1 MRAFKIGILIASA
14 LSVAAFVS
22 FSSADEDDFLAAA
35 SGCSCNTL
43 NVSSSS
49 AQCMKAEQE
58 TGWFSWLTGDSR
70 SAQFHYLD
78 LLELL
83 TSSEESKKV
92 SGLGSKY

>member
-14 LSVAAFVS
+14 LTVAAFVS

-43 NVSSSS
+43 NASS

-92 SGLGSKY
+92 SGLGSKF

>member
-1 MRAFKIGILIASA
+1 MRAFKTGILIASA
-14 LSVAAFVS
+14 LTVAAFAHS
-22 FSSADEDDFLAAA
+22 LSTANDDFLLTA
-35 SGCSCNTL
+35 SNCQCNTTGL
-43 NVSSSS
+43 SST
-49 AQCMKAEQE
+49 ANQCMQAEQE

-92 SGLGSKY
+92 SSLGSKF

>member
-14 LSVAAFVS
+14 LSVAAFFF
-22 FSSADEDDFLAAA
+22 FSSGDEKELLAAA
-35 SGCSCNTL
+35 SSCTCNTT
-43 NVSSSS
+43 NTASHA
-49 AQCMKAEQE
+49 AQCMDSEQE

-83 TSSEESKKV
+83 TSHEESKQV
-92 SGLGSKY
+92 SRLGSQF

>member
-14 LSVAAFVS
+14 LTVAAFVS

-43 NVSSSS
+43 NASSS

-92 SGLGSKY
+92 SGLGSKF